1 MAKKPDNYDRM
12 SPEDRALWDYI
23 NAGDEFVG
31 GGAAQYQTGNP
42 LAIDSLNPNDLARL
56 GASQY
61 GNITTDP
68 RLANA
73 ELAALSSLEERAN
86 GSGLSLQDEA
96 DMARLKTQTNAQNRG
111 RQGAIQ
117 QEMQRRGMTG
127 SGMDLVARMQA
138 AQAATDQE
146 ALASLEKAAMA
157 QAGQRDA
164 AARMGGMASSMR
176 GQQFNE
182 QAQKAAAQDAIARF
196 NTANTVQQQQANW
209 QAQQRAKQVNWDRT
223 NQTSDRNTA
232 SQYDYRKDKMGTQ
245 QGNAQM
251 SYNKATDDYN
261 RKMLAKQQKDAKRRG
276 LAGGILGAG
285 GAVAGGVLG
294 SAAGPMGTAM
304 GASAGYQAGNALGNA
319 FAHGGVVPGDS
330 PFPGDNEMNDIFTAQ
345 LTPGEVVLPKTIAN
359 QPELAS
365 QYTAAVKA
373 GMDPMAAKYVAQNQ
387 AQKSADRPFY
397 PTPDGLPIPE
407 AAQKKYDRRT
417 DGSGPKTAGVMNL
430 GEVEADPISVSPAAK
445 SKSILEQYKER
456 MAGADAS
463 LKSAQDMQGYA
474 ALANVAGKGLT
485 DFANSQKQDVILKNR
500 MQDLGREPNVA
511 KADRQ
516 EYDGSM
522 LDKLAAQNV
531 GNAKENRAR
540 TEDQFMNEQKMS
552 AADRDLARSDPNS
565 EESKAARAFLASVLP
580 GSEGKIA
587 NMSAAQLDKV
597 SPILMQ
603 KFNADRAQSNA
614 DREYGL
620 KKQELGL
627 KGNKPL
633 GESAQKTVNY
643 ASATL
648 AGLADM
654 RSALKSGDNTFSVIG
669 DNNFTEARRRAA
681 ENFGRLQ
688 SGGAISKDE
697 EARFVDMLPTWKD
710 SPEMKERK
718 LAKLEAEMRARI
730 GSEGADADQQL
741 KMRGGSD
748 APQASEVK
756 RRTKD
761 GKVAVFDANT
771 KEFIRYE

>member
-23 NAGDEFVG
+23 NAGNEFVD
-31 GGAAQYQTGNP
+31 GGAAQYQTGAP
-42 LAIDSLNPNDLARL
+42 LSIDNLNPNDLARL
-56 GASQY
+56 QASQF

-73 ELAALSSLEERAN
+73 ELAALSSLEERAM

-96 DMARLKTQTNAQNRG
+96 DMVRLKTQTNAQNRG

-127 SGMDLVARMQA
+127 SGMDLVARMQS

-164 AARMGGMASSMR
+164 ASRMGGMASSMR

-196 NTANTVQQQQANW
+196 NTANTVGQQQANW
-209 QAQQRAKQVNWDRT
+209 QAQQRAKQMNWDRT
-223 NQTSDRNTA
+223 NQTSDRNTG

-261 RKMLAKQQKDAKRRG
+261 RRMLAKQQKDAKRKG
-276 LAGGILGAG
+276 MVGGVLGAA

-304 GASAGYQAGNALGNA
+304 GASAGYQAGNSLGGA
-319 FAHGGVVPGDS
+319 FAHGGEVPGDS
-330 PFPGDNEMNDIFTAQ
+330 LFPGDNEMNDIFTAQ
-345 LTPGEVVLPKTIAN
+345 LSPGEVVLPKTIAN

-365 QYTAAVKA
+365 QYTAAVKS

-397 PTPDGLPIPE
+397 PTPDGNAIPE
-407 AAQKKYDRRT
+407 QKYMRRT
-417 DGSGPKTAGVMNL
+417 DGSGPATPKTMNL
-430 GEVEADPISVSPAAK
+430 GEVTDAPPIMTPAAAK
-445 SKSILEQYKER
+445 SKSILDAYKER
-456 MAGADAS
+456 MVGADTQV
-463 LKSAQDMQGYA
+463 KDAQDMQGYMS
-474 ALANVAGKGLT
+474 LANVVGKGAT

-500 MQDLGREPNVA
+500 MQDLGKMPSVSE
-511 KADRQ
+511 ADRK

-522 LDKLAAQNV
+522 LDKLAAQGV
-531 GNAKENRAR
+531 TNAKENRNR
-540 TEDQFMNEQKMS
+540 VEDGFMTEQRLT
-552 AADRDLARSDPNS
+552 AADKDMARSDPNS
-565 EESKAARAFLASVLP
+565 EESKAARAFLGQLLP
-580 GSEGKIA
+580 GAEGKIG

-597 SPILMQ
+597 SPLLMQ
-603 KFNADRAQSNA
+603 KFNADRAQANA
-614 DREYGL
+614 DRTYSMQER
-620 KKQELGL
+620 ELGM
-627 KGNKPL
+627 KTKKPL

-648 AGLADM
+648 TGLNDM

-669 DNNFTEARRRAA
+669 DNKFTEARRRAA

-697 EARFVDMLPTWKD
+697 EARFVEMLPTWKD
-710 SPEMKERK
+710 SAEMQATK

-730 GSEGADADQQL
+730 GAEGADADQQL
-741 KMRGGSD
+741 KMRGGSS
-748 APQASEVK
+748 APQSNEVK

>member
-23 NAGDEFVG
+23 NAGNEFVD

-42 LAIDSLNPNDLARL
+42 LAIDSLNPSDLAQL

-73 ELAALSSLEERAN
+73 ELAALSSLEERAM

-146 ALASLEKAAMA
+146 ALASLEKVAMA

-196 NTANTVQQQQANW
+196 NTANTVGQQQANW
-209 QAQQRAKQVNWDRT
+209 QAQQRANQANWDRT

-232 SQYDYRKDKMGTQ
+232 SQYDYRKDKVGTQ

-261 RKMLAKQQKDAKRRG
+261 RRMLAKQQKDAKRKG
-276 LAGGILGAG
+276 VGTAIGTVVGGVG
-285 GAVAGGVLG
+285 GAFVGGPAG
-294 SAAGPMGTAM
+294 AMAGAQVG
-304 GASAGYQAGNALGNA
+304 GALGGA

-330 PFPGDNEMNDIFTAQ
+330 PFPGDNEMNDIFPAQ

-407 AAQKKYDRRT
+407 AAQRKYDRRT
-417 DGSGPKTAGVMNL
+417 DGSGPKPSAMNL
-430 GEVEADPISVSPAAK
+430 SSPEATPALSPEAAK
-445 SKSILEQYKER
+445 SKSILDAYRER
-456 MAGADAS
+456 MKGVDAD
-463 LKSAQDMQGYA
+463 LKSAQDIQGYMSI
-474 ALANVAGKGLT
+474 ANVAGKGLT

-500 MQDLGREPNVA
+500 MQDLGKMPSVSE
-511 KADRQ
+511 ADRK

-531 GNAKENRAR
+531 GNAKGNRAQA
-540 TEDQFMNEQKMS
+540 EDQFMTEQRMS

-565 EESKAARAFLASVLP
+565 EESKAARAFLSTLIPNAES
-580 GSEGKIA
+580 KIA
-587 NMSAAQLDKV
+587 GMSAAQLDKA
-597 SPILMQ
+597 SPLLMQ
-603 KFNADRAQSNA
+603 KFNADRAQANA
-614 DREYGL
+614 NRSYSLQEREL
-620 KKQELGL
+620 DM
-627 KGNKPL
+627 KGKKPL
-633 GESAQKTVNY
+633 NEGQQKTVNY

-648 AGLADM
+648 TGLNDM
-654 RSALKSGDNTFSVIG
+654 RSALKSGDNTFSVVG

-697 EARFVDMLPTWKD
+697 EARFIDMLPTWTD
-710 SPEMKERK
+710 SAEMQERK

-730 GSEGADADQQL
+730 GSEGVDADEQL
-741 KMRGGSD
+741 KMRGGTTQPSVD
-748 APQASEVK
+748 PQDQQA
-756 RRTKD
+756 
-761 GKVAVFDANT
+761 AQWAQANPNDPRAA
-771 KEFIRYE
+771 KIMEKLRSKYGQ

>member
-1 MAKKPDNYDRM
+1 MARKPDNYDRM

-23 NAGDEFVG
+23 NAGNEFVD

-56 GASQY
+56 QASQF

-127 SGMDLVARMQA
+127 SGMDLVARMQS
-138 AQAATDQE
+138 AQAATDRE

-182 QAQKAAAQDAIARF
+182 QAQKAQAQDAIARF
-196 NTANTVQQQQANW
+196 NTANTVGQQQQNW
-209 QAQQRAKQVNWDRT
+209 QAQQRAKQMNWDRT

-232 SQYDYRKDKMGTQ
+232 SQYDYRRDKMGTQ

-261 RKMLAKQQKDAKRRG
+261 RRQLEKQQRDKKRSG
-276 LAGGILGAG
+276 FGAAVG
-285 GAVAGGVLG
+285 GALGG
-294 SAAGPMGTAM
+294 AAGANFGGPA
-304 GASAGYQAGNALGNA
+304 GAAAGYQVGSGLGGA
-319 FAHGGVVPGDS
+319 FAKGGEVPG
-330 PFPGDNEMNDIFTAQ
+330 PELFPGDNEMNDIFSAQ
-345 LTPGEVVLPKTIAN
+345 LSPGEVVLPKTVAN
-359 QPELAS
+359 DPKLAGP
-365 QYTAAVKA
+365 YTAAVKS
-373 GMDPMAAKYVAQNQ
+373 GMDPMAAKYVAQNV

-397 PTPDGLPIPE
+397 PTPDGNAIPE
-407 AAQKKYDRRT
+407 QKYSRRT
-417 DGSGPKTAGVMNL
+417 DGSGPATPKTMNL
-430 GEVEADPISVSPAAK
+430 GEVTDAEPIMTPAAAK
-445 SKSILEQYKER
+445 SKSILDAYKER
-456 MAGADAS
+456 MSGADAQV
-463 LKSAQDMQGYA
+463 KSAQDMQGYMS
-474 ALANVAGKGLT
+474 LANVIGKGLT

-500 MQDLGREPNVA
+500 MQDLGKMPSVSE
-511 KADRQ
+511 ADRK

-522 LDKLAAQNV
+522 VDKLAAQGV
-531 GNAKENRAR
+531 SNAKENRDR
-540 TEDQFMNEQKMS
+540 TEDGFMTEQRLS
-552 AADRDLARSDPNS
+552 AADKEMSRSDPNS
-565 EESKAARAFLASVLP
+565 EESKAARAFISQLMP
-580 GSEGKIA
+580 GSEGKIG
-587 NMSAAQLDKV
+587 NMSAAQLDKA
-597 SPILMQ
+597 SPLLMQ
-603 KFNADRAQSNA
+603 KFNADRAQANA
-614 DREYGL
+614 DRSYSLQER
-620 KKQELGL
+620 ELGL
-627 KGNKPL
+627 KGKKPL
-633 GESAQKTVNY
+633 NESQQKTVNY

-648 AGLADM
+648 TGVNDM
-654 RSALKSGDNTFSVIG
+654 RAALKSGDNTFTIMG

-688 SGGAISKDE
+688 SGGAVNKDE
-697 EARFVDMLPTWKD
+697 EARFIEMLPKWTD
-710 SPEMKERK
+710 SPEMQERK

-730 GSEGADADQQL
+730 GGEGVNADEQLRMRGGNTQAQVDPADQQAAQWAQSNPDDPRSAKIMAKL
-741 KMRGGSD
+741 RSKYG
-748 APQASEVK
+748 Q
-756 RRTKD
+756 
-761 GKVAVFDANT
+761 
-771 KEFIRYE
+771 